1 MCKEVQQKAGKCTP
15 VGYAGLDNQKWYIY
29 GRWNGEYY
37 LRPKN
42 SDKVLDVSNNGNAIG
57 TNVQI
62 WDKNDTA
69 AQRFSIYKHPKAGS
83 SVLTVS
89 AGDSNTFSTL
99 SWTAAS
105 DTTSYNV
112 RITMKNESTGEYA
125 PYRDFGK
132 RQELH
137 STGFAGREL
146 SCVCRF
152 LQ

>member
-1 MCKEVQQKAGKCTP
+1 MCREVQQKAGKCTP
-15 VGYAGLDNQKWYIY
+15 CGDTQGWITKSRYIY

-83 SVLTVS
+83 SR
-89 AGDSNTFSTL
+89 ADSFSGRFQ
-99 SWTAAS
+99 
-105 DTTSYNV
+105 YV
-112 RITMKNESTGEYA
+112 F
-125 PYRDFGK
+125 DFCHGR
-132 RQELH
+132 RQAIPQVIM
-137 STGFAGREL
+137 SG
-146 SCVCRF
+146 
-152 LQ
+152 